1 MMKSLPNQLYQAS
14 WFIMALLSVGL
25 LTDAASAQPTAEQQ
39 SAIRANCRS
48 DFMSKCSGVTPGG
61 KDALMC
67 LQKNVASLAPAC
79 KTAVSATIPATAP
92 AAETKPAQ
100 PAPASA
106 PAAATAPPPP

>member
-25 LTDAASAQPTAEQQ
+25 LTDAASAQPTPEQQ
-39 SAIRANCRS
+39 SAIRNNCRS

-67 LQKNVASLAPAC
+67 LQKTSPAC
-79 KTAVSATIPATAP
+79 RRIARRR
-92 AAETKPAQ
+92 
-100 PAPASA
+100 
-106 PAAATAPPPP
+106 